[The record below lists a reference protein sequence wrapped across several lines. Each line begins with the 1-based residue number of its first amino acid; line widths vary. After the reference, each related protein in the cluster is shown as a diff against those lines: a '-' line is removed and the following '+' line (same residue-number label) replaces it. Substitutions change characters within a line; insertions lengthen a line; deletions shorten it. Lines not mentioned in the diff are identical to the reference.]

1 MANLIV
7 RNIDDEIVKAL
18 KHRADTKG
26 ISAEAE
32 HRNLLAAV
40 LLTPKRRS
48 FAEVIQS
55 IPPVG
60 DDDDFSS
67 QQDEQ
72 PNRGLAKRP

>member
-7 RNIDDEIVKAL
+7 RNVDEEIVRAL
-18 KHRADTKG
+18 KFRAGRNG

-32 HRNLLAAV
+32 HRNLLADV
-40 LLTPKRRS
+40 LLTPKRKS

-60 DDDDFSS
+60 RDDDFSP
-67 QQDEQ
+67 QQDE
-72 PNRGLAKRP
+72 PPSRVFT

>member
-7 RNIDDEIVKAL
+7 RNVDDEIVRAL
-18 KHRADTKG
+18 KSRAGRKG

-32 HRNLLAAV
+32 HRNLLADV
-40 LLTPKRRS
+40 LLTPQRKS

-60 DDDDFSS
+60 HDDDFSPR
-67 QQDEQ
+67 QDN
-72 PNRGLAKRP
+72 PPSRVFT

>member
-7 RNIDDEIVKAL
+7 RNIDDEIVRAL
-18 KHRADTKG
+18 KFQAGKKG
-26 ISAEAE
+26 ISMEAE
-32 HRNLLAAV
+32 HRNLLTAA
-40 LLTPKRRS
+40 LLIPQRRS

-67 QQDEQ
+67 QQDE
-72 PNRGLAKRP
+72 RPSRVFT

>member
-7 RNIDDEIVKAL
+7 RNVDDEIVRAL
-18 KHRADTKG
+18 KFRAGRKG

-32 HRNLLAAV
+32 HRNLLADV
-40 LLTPKRRS
+40 LLTPKRKS

-60 DDDDFSS
+60 RDDDFSRVE
-67 QQDEQ
+67 DES
-72 PNRGLAKRP
+72 PNSVFT

>member
-1 MANLIV
+1 MANLLV

-18 KHRADTKG
+18 KLRAGKKG

-32 HRNLLAAV
+32 HRNLLASA
-40 LLTPKRRS
+40 LLTPRRRS

-60 DDDDFSS
+60 RDDDFSPP
-67 QQDEQ
+67 QDEP
-72 PNRGLAKRP
+72 PNHVFT

>member
-18 KHRADTKG
+18 KFRAGRKG

-32 HRNLLAAV
+32 HRNLLTAA
-40 LLTPKRRS
+40 LLTPQRRS

-72 PNRGLAKRP
+72 PSRVLT

>member
-1 MANLIV
+1 MAILIL

-18 KHRADTKG
+18 KSRACRKG

-32 HRNLLAAV
+32 HRNLLAAA
-40 LLTPKRRS
+40 LLNPQRRS

-72 PNRGLAKRP
+72 PNHVFT